1 LFTNE
6 ALGLGTGGA
15 AQAFTWLLNLSTVAG
30 LIAWATLSF
39 CYIRFHA
46 AMKAQ
51 GVSRDTL
58 PWKAPLQPY
67 AAWVGFIGSTIITL
81 IAGFPVF
88 LKGNWN
94 TSDFVA
100 SYVGIPI
107 FIVPILAWKLWH
119 NTKVSTSKNSE
130 HSGTSTD
137 SFSAVPTRRHYRPL
151 VRPSAGRRD
160 HASQE
165 SAQHRVG
172 SFYRLARVNAF

>member
-1 LFTNE
+1 MAT
-6 ALGLGTGGA
+6 GLGSGGA

-67 AAWVGFIGSTIITL
+67 AAWFGFIGSTIITL

-100 SYVGIPI
+100 SYIGIPI

-119 NTKVSTSKNSE
+119 GTKVCTMKSLIFKGEAKLTTSSSNAPL
-130 HSGTSTD
+130 TST
-137 SFSAVPTRRHYRPL
+137 FGPAVSRMERFLHRNLRAILSGDALSTGLCNFH
-151 VRPSAGRRD
+151 
-160 HASQE
+160 E
-165 SAQHRVG
+165 SI
-172 SFYRLARVNAF
+172 